1 MSTPAL
7 WIAVASVADCWDGSE
22 RVTGLREELWKDLD
36 SSQAIL
42 PLRHLALREP
52 QEIRTMPFHV
62 HKAFPHLGFE
72 LTERDQRFM
81 TNSAALENALFML
94 TWFVRSRLPGF
105 PTMPAPQLR
114 PNAYHTMNNFF
125 PPWTREALSSGLQF
139 QDLSPR
145 IDGYLGID
153 CGRPTR
159 DLIEAFTQL
168 PVWQS
173 FANGHSALTPPVR
186 TELLSARRTIKTRL
200 DTTDGPGGIE
210 FNDPRV
216 ALSRAREITQGAI
229 GELSAPARDYALA
242 FEAVTDEIDR
252 VLSGVLPQLVAFG
265 PPETLSGVTGLELT
279 PTTPPTVTFRLPG
292 GQAAQSGQI
301 YWTDDTLIVDAL
313 YIENFRFGGDNV
325 HGSRLAFDATILT
338 GTRVA
343 WGLTRD
349 SNC

>member
-7 WIAVASVADCWDGSE
+7 WTAVASVANCWNSSQ
-22 RVTGLREELWKDLD
+22 RVAGLREELWKDLD
-36 SSQAIL
+36 SAQAIR

-62 HKAFPHLGFE
+62 YKAFPHLGFD

-105 PTMPAPQLR
+105 PSMPAPQLT

-125 PPWTREALSSGLQF
+125 PPWTREALSSGLQI

-153 CGRPTR
+153 CGRPTSE
-159 DLIEAFTQL
+159 LVKAFTQL
-168 PVWQS
+168 PSWQN
-173 FANGHSALTPPVR
+173 FATVHSTLTPSVR
-186 TELLSARRTIKTRL
+186 TELLAARRTIKTRL

-216 ALSRAREITQGAI
+216 ALSRAREITQGVIA
-229 GELSAPARDYALA
+229 ELSPPARDYALA

-252 VLSGVLPQLVAFG
+252 VLSGVLSQLVAFG
-265 PPETLSGVTGLELT
+265 LPETLSGVTGLELT

-325 HGSRLAFDATILT
+325 HGNRLAFDATVLP
-338 GTRVA
+338 GTRAA
-343 WGLTRD
+343 WG
-349 SNC
+349 